1 MNPLAG
7 IVLVALG
14 VGGVACAVSAL
25 PALRRPRLGTRLD
38 TYLGS
43 LGPRRSPLLAP
54 ELAVRGAIAT
64 AVRPLLDR
72 LGARLNGLLGE
83 SGRDLETRLD
93 AGDLALSAAEF
104 RTRQVTWGLSG
115 FGFATGGALLLA
127 ASGRA
132 VSAPAAVI
140 AALSFA
146 VGGVMLCDRRLS
158 RAVEQ
163 RRRQV
168 VAEFP
173 TFVDLVC
180 LAVTAGESL
189 RGALELV
196 AGGSG
201 ALATDVRAALQE
213 ARTGRPLADALGVR
227 ARALD
232 VAPLERFVEAI
243 VIAQERGMPLAES
256 LRAMAF
262 DVRET
267 EKRSVIEAGGRKQ
280 ISMLM
285 PVVVFILPVAIAFA
299 FYPGLVAI
307 RTLAR

>member
-1 MNPLAG
+1 MNPLGAVVMIG
-7 IVLVALG
+7 IGL
-14 VGGVACAVSAL
+14 GGVACAISAV
-25 PALRRPRLGTRLD
+25 PGLRRPRLTSRLD

-54 ELAVRGAIAT
+54 DLAVRGAIGT

-72 LGARLNGLLGE
+72 LGKRLQRLLGE
-83 SGRDLETRLD
+83 TGRDLESRLV
-93 AGDLALSAAEF
+93 AADLDVSATDF
-104 RTRQVTWGLSG
+104 RARQVIWGLAG
-115 FGFATGGALLLA
+115 FGAATASALLLV
-127 ASGRA
+127 ASGRSL
-132 VSAPAAVI
+132 SAPAIVI
-140 AALSFA
+140 AAVMFA
-146 VGGVMLCDRRLS
+146 AGGVMLCDHRLT
-158 RAVEQ
+158 RAVD
-163 RRRQV
+163 RRRERV

-201 ALATDVRAALQE
+201 ALATEVRGALQE
-213 ARTGRPLADALGVR
+213 ARAGRPIAEALE
-227 ARALD
+227 ARAHRLA
-232 VAPLERFVEAI
+232 VAPLERFVEA
-243 VIAQERGMPLAES
+243 VAIAQERGMPLADS

-285 PVVVFILPVAIAFA
+285 PVVGLILPVAIVFA